1 MILVQI
7 FRNGVLALC
16 ISLIASGVIAQR
28 SPNIIFIYADDLGY
42 GELGSYG
49 QQKIKTPYLDQLAA
63 AGIRFTQHY
72 AGAPVCAPSRCMLL
86 TGKHSGHAAI
96 RGNFE
101 LGGFADSTERG
112 QMPLPAGTFT
122 VAQLLKQAGYATAII
137 GKWGLGMHN
146 TAGNPNNHG
155 FDVAYGYLD
164 QKQAHNYYPTHLWDN
179 GKKDTLDNADISV
192 HRPIDSATATDS
204 AFAYYQ
210 QKIYAPD
217 KLTEKAMGFI
227 EQHAQEPFFLYLPYT
242 LPHLS
247 LQIPDSLRKLYEGVF
262 EERPYYGQK
271 GYAPQRYPL
280 SAYAAM
286 ITYLDAQVGKI
297 LGLLAHRKLD
307 SNTLVIFSSDNGAT
321 FDIGGANTPFFN
333 SNGVLRGTK
342 GELFEGGVRVPMIAR
357 WPGHI
362 AAAAVSDHISVQYDW
377 MATFAALTQ
386 QTIPATDGISI
397 LPTLLGKNADQ
408 QQHPFLYFEFPETG
422 GQLAVRI
429 GKWKGVKRNLRKN
442 PTQPWMLFDLALD
455 PAEREDIASRF
466 PQIIREMEA
475 IVKKEHQQP
484 LLKEW
489 AFFWGD
495 TTSK

>member
-1 MILVQI
+1 MCVWHRVNLVYLII
-7 FRNGVLALC
+7 FRVSFNELNRYRSFIIFSKLLFIVNC
-16 ISLIASGVIAQR
+16 SLAQR
-28 SPNIIFIYADDLGY
+28 TPNILFIYADDLGY

-101 LGGFADSTERG
+101 LGGFADPTERG

-122 VAQLLKQAGYATAII
+122 MAHLLKRAGYATAII

-146 TAGNPNNHG
+146 NSGNPNNHG

-179 GKKDTLDNADISV
+179 GKKDTQDNAEITV

-210 QKIYAPD
+210 RKIYAPD
-217 KLTEKAMGFI
+217 KLTEKALEFI
-227 EQHAQEPFFLYLPYT
+227 EQHAKEPFFLYLPYN

-262 EERPYYGQK
+262 EERPYYGKK

-297 LGLLAHRKLD
+297 LGLLADRKLD
-307 SNTLVIFSSDNGAT
+307 SNTLVIGERKRMWRMPRLKVSSICGKGHLARFS
-321 FDIGGANTPFFN
+321 
-333 SNGVLRGTK
+333 R
-342 GELFEGGVRVPMIAR
+342 
-357 WPGHI
+357 
-362 AAAAVSDHISVQYDW
+362 
-377 MATFAALTQ
+377 
-386 QTIPATDGISI
+386 
-397 LPTLLGKNADQ
+397 
-408 QQHPFLYFEFPETG
+408 
-422 GQLAVRI
+422 
-429 GKWKGVKRNLRKN
+429 KRR
-442 PTQPWMLFDLALD
+442 P
-455 PAEREDIASRF
+455 SR
-466 PQIIREMEA
+466 P
-475 IVKKEHQQP
+475 
-484 LLKEW
+484 
-489 AFFWGD
+489 
-495 TTSK
+495 S

>member
-1 MILVQI
+1 MILLQI
-7 FRNGVLALC
+7 FRNRVLALC
-16 ISLIASGVIAQR
+16 ISLFASGVIAQR

-42 GELGSYG
+42 GELGCYG
-49 QQKIKTPYLDQLAA
+49 QQKIKTPNLDQLAA

-122 VAQLLKQAGYATAII
+122 MAQLLKQAGYATAII

-146 TAGNPNNHG
+146 NSGNPNNHG

-179 GKKDTLDNADISV
+179 GKKDNLDNPEIRV
-192 HRPIDSATATDS
+192 HLPIDSTQATDT

-217 KLTEKAMGFI
+217 KLTEKAVGFI
-227 EQHAQEPFFLYLPYT
+227 EQHAKEPFFLYLPYT

-247 LQIPDSLRKLYEGVF
+247 LQMPDSLRKIYEGVF

-271 GYAPQRYPL
+271 GYAPHRYPL

-297 LGLLAHRKLD
+297 LGLLADRKLD

-321 FDIGGANTPFFN
+321 FDVGGANTAFFK
-333 SNGVLRGTK
+333 SNGTLRGTK
-342 GELFEGGVRVPMIAR
+342 GELFEGGIRVPMIAR

-362 AAAAVSDHISVQYDW
+362 AAATVSNHISVQYDW
-377 MATFAALTQ
+377 MATFAALTK
-386 QTIPATDGISI
+386 QTIPATDGISL
-397 LPTLLGKNADQ
+397 LPSLLGKKAAQ

-422 GQLAVRI
+422 GHLAVRM

-442 PTQPWMLFDLALD
+442 PAQPWMLFDLDQD
-455 PAEREDIASRF
+455 PAEQKDIAGRF
-466 PQIIREMEA
+466 PQIIREIEA

-489 AFFWGD
+489 DLFPEH
-495 TTSK
+495 TTYH

>member
-1 MILVQI
+1 MKYYRFHIIFSLFLLVV
-7 FRNGVLALC
+7 N
-16 ISLIASGVIAQR
+16 STWAQR
-28 SPNIIFIYADDLGY
+28 RPNIVFIYSDDLGY

-86 TGKHSGHAAI
+86 TGKHPGHAAI

-101 LGGFADSTERG
+101 LGGYTDSTERG

-122 VAQLLKQAGYATAII
+122 MAHLLKQAGYATAII
-137 GKWGLGMHN
+137 GKWGLGMN
-146 TAGNPNNHG
+146 NNSGNPNSQG

-179 GKKDTLDNADISV
+179 GKKDMLGNAEITV
-192 HRPIDSATATDS
+192 HRPIDSTTATDS

-227 EQHAQEPFFLYLPYT
+227 EQHAKEPFFLYLPYT

-262 EERPYYGQK
+262 EERSYYGQK
-271 GYAPQRYPL
+271 GYAPQRFPL

-297 LGLLAHRKLD
+297 LGMLADRKLD

-333 SNGVLRGTK
+333 SNGALRGTK
-342 GELFEGGVRVPMIAR
+342 GELFEGGIRVPMIAR

-362 AAAAVSDHISVQYDW
+362 AAGAVSDHISVQYDW

-386 QTIPATDGISI
+386 QTIPPTDGISL
-397 LPTLLGKNADQ
+397 LPTLLGKNAEQ

-429 GKWKGVKRNLRKN
+429 GKWKGVKKDIRKN
-442 PTQPWMLFDLALD
+442 PGQSWKLFDLERD

-466 PQIIREMEA
+466 PQIIRKMEV
-475 IVKKEHQQP
+475 IVKKEHQHP

-489 AFFWGD
+489 ELFEEHTLD
-495 TTSK
+495 K